1 MAIKAS
7 VTHLLHAL
15 MMKRNGLSNSNKWV
29 MHIRTPIS
37 NALAVV
43 HKYRDSLSIKAKNNY
58 KRKDQQNPK
67 VHINT

>member
-15 MMKRNGLSNSNKWV
+15 MMKRNGLSNSKKWA

-43 HKYRDSLSIKAKNNY
+43 HKYTDSLSIKAKNNY

>member
-1 MAIKAS
+1 
-7 VTHLLHAL
+7 
-15 MMKRNGLSNSNKWV
+15 MKRNGLSNSNKWA
-29 MHIRTPIS
+29 MHIRTPIG